1 LKVTPLVNNVIFND
15 LKQIKKMDELI
26 KKIRAV
32 VPTTEQAK
40 DRTPEYAFGWID
52 SLNAITEVVKNN
64 VVLQN
69 VSSCFAVIDEEDNVV
84 QLYQTEEKA
93 NNGLNEFRNNH
104 PHTTFYVDTLQIN

>member
-1 LKVTPLVNNVIFND
+1 
-15 LKQIKKMDELI
+15 MDELI

-32 VPTTEQAK
+32 IPTTEQSK

-69 VSSCFAVIDEEDNVV
+69 VSSCYAVIDEEDNIVR
-84 QLYQTEEKA
+84 LYQTEEKA
-93 NNGLNEFRNNH
+93 NKGMEEFKKSH
-104 PHTTFYVDTLQIN
+104 KYTKFYVDTIQIN

>member
-1 LKVTPLVNNVIFND
+1 
-15 LKQIKKMDELI
+15 MEELI

-32 VPTTEQAK
+32 EPTKEQAK
-40 DRTPEYAFGWID
+40 NRTPEYAFGWVD

-69 VSSCFAVIDEEDNVV
+69 VSSCYAVFDEEDNIV

-93 NNGLNEFRNNH
+93 NKGMEEFKRSH
-104 PHTTFYVDTLQIN
+104 EYTDFYVDTMQIN

>member
-1 LKVTPLVNNVIFND
+1 
-15 LKQIKKMDELI
+15 MEELI

-32 VPTTEQAK
+32 EPTTEQAK

-69 VSSCFAVIDEEDNVV
+69 VSSCYAVFDEEDNIV
-84 QLYQTEEKA
+84 QIYQTEEKA
-93 NNGLNEFRNNH
+93 NKGLWEFQNSR
-104 PHTTFYVDTLQIN
+104 PHTEFYVDTMQIN

>member
-1 LKVTPLVNNVIFND
+1 
-15 LKQIKKMDELI
+15 MEELI

-32 VPTTEQAK
+32 EPTTEQAK

-69 VSSCFAVIDEEDNVV
+69 VSSCYAVFDEEDNIV

-93 NNGLNEFRNNH
+93 NKGLREFQNSH
-104 PHTTFYVDTLQIN
+104 PHTEFYVDTMQIN